1 MSGLYIHI
9 PWCVKKC
16 PYCDFNSHEKDSG
29 FDEKRYVARLIE
41 DFKEE
46 LQHSADPISTVYFGG
61 GTPSLFAPHSFAEI
75 LARPQLAHV
84 TEVTMEANPGT
95 VEHRDFADYR
105 ATGINRLSLGIQS
118 FNDKY
123 LPVLGR
129 IHDAKEAHTACQ
141 RVLEAGFS
149 SVNLDLMYGLPE
161 QSIEDALHDLQTA
174 IALQPQHISWYE
186 LTLEPNT
193 VFGKHPPKIP
203 PLEVRIEM
211 SVRGVEML
219 TESGYQ
225 RYEVSAYARDQQVC
239 AHNYNYWT
247 FGNYIGIGAGA
258 QGKIR
263 RDERFLRTRKPKMPS
278 SYLNG
283 VASTVTVIERDEL
296 PVEFMM
302 NVLRL
307 TEGVPDA
314 SFTNQ
319 TKLPLSL
326 IEPQLE
332 KLRSWGLME
341 VGRIQLTPLG
351 YSQLDSVV
359 AQFLRY

>member
-9 PWCVKKC
+9 PWCIKKC
-16 PYCDFNSHEKDSG
+16 PYCDFNSHEKDSV
-29 FDEKRYVARLIE
+29 FNEKRYVSRLIQ
-41 DFKEE
+41 DFEEE
-46 LQHSADPISTVYFGG
+46 LHRYNHPIATVYFGG
-61 GTPSLFAPHSFAEI
+61 GTPSLFAPQSFAEI
-75 LARPQLAHV
+75 LTRPELANV

-95 VEHRDFADYR
+95 VEHRDFAEYR
-105 ATGINRLSLGIQS
+105 AAGINRLSLGVQS

-129 IHDAKEAHTACQ
+129 IHNANEAQTACK
-141 RVLEAGFS
+141 RALEAGFS
-149 SVNLDLMYGLPE
+149 SVNLDLMYGLPD
-161 QSIEDALHDLQTA
+161 QSIEDALRDLKTA

-193 VFGKHPPKIP
+193 VFGKHPPKLP
-203 PLEVRIEM
+203 PLKSRIEM
-211 SVRGVEML
+211 STRGVEML

-225 RYEVSAYARDQQVC
+225 RYEVSAYARDHHIC

-258 QGKIR
+258 HGKIR
-263 RDERFLRTRKPKMPS
+263 QKTSFLRTRKPKMPN

-283 VASTVTVIERDEL
+283 VAGTDTVVERDEL

-302 NVLRL
+302 NALRL
-307 TEGVPDA
+307 TKGVPDA

-319 TKLPLSL
+319 TGLQVTQ

-332 KLRSWGLME
+332 RLRSWGLME
-341 VGRIQLTPLG
+341 EERIQLTPLG

-359 AQFLRY
+359 AQFLKH